1 MRKKQND
8 KHQWR
13 RTNHAVGYKNVKS
26 RFQWHEHNTYGDWF
40 YVVHLQQS
48 LITPLEFIEIETK
61 NQVDNRVD
69 KKISEQILTNLN
81 LED

>member
-1 MRKKQND
+1 
-8 KHQWR
+8 
-13 RTNHAVGYKNVKS
+13 
-26 RFQWHEHNTYGDWF
+26 
-40 YVVHLQQS
+40 VVHLQQS